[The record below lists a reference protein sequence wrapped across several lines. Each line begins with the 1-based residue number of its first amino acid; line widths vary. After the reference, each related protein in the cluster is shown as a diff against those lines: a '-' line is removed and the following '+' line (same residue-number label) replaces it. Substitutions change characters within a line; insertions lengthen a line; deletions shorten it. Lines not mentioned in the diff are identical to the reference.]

1 MKVIFIVA
9 LVAILSALAAAGVAM
24 LRSNRADEPKSRR
37 MMQALALRVGLSV
50 LLFVV
55 ILFSYGM
62 GWIRPTG
69 VPLAG

>member
-1 MKVIFIVA
+1 MKFIILGA
-9 LVAILSALAAAGVAM
+9 LLCILAALAAAGVAM
-24 LRSNRADEPKSRR
+24 LRGGQSGEPKSRR

-55 ILFSYGM
+55 ILVSYGM

-69 VPLAG
+69 VPLVG